1 MEIVLIRHG
10 QPDWGSG
17 VDIYTKN
24 PGLTSLGKLQSEKS
38 SSAFVENGID
48 EIWVSPLKRA
58 QETFAPFEDKKIAKS
73 TYTYEWLQ
81 EMQDEEEE
89 ALYGKSKEEVMA
101 FFAKRNS
108 QSFEDWA
115 EASHGKYMEV
125 FSENIVSN
133 LEVQLGNRGIV
144 SLDAEY
150 DRRFDLSK
158 SSIERLM
165 IISHAGTMSVLL
177 SYFLN
182 MPLYAWT
189 WRKFLP
195 RHTGHTTLKSTQIS
209 GGHFFRLKEFN
220 NVSFTDSDEEQ
231 TY

>member
-10 QPDWGSG
+10 QPEWMPNN
-17 VDIYTKN
+17 IYTKN
-24 PGLTSLGKLQSEKS
+24 PGLTDLGKIQSQKS
-38 SSAFVENGID
+38 SSVFQKNVID
-48 EIWVSPLKRA
+48 ELWVSPLKRA
-58 QETFAPFEDKKIAKS
+58 QETFTPFKEKGIAKS
-73 TYTYEWLQ
+73 TYIYEWLQ
-81 EMQDEEEE
+81 EMQDDEEE
-89 ALYGKSKEEVMA
+89 ALYGKSREEIMA
-101 FFAKRNS
+101 FFEKRNS
-108 QSFEDWA
+108 QSFEEWTDGN
-115 EASHGKYMEV
+115 HGKYMEK
-125 FSENIVSN
+125 FSKNIVSN
-133 LEVQLGNRGIV
+133 LETELKKRGIV
-144 SLDAEY
+144 SLDTKF

-158 SSIERLM
+158 SNIEKLI

-195 RHTGHTTLKSTQIS
+195 RHAGHTTLKSTEIS

-220 NVSFTDSDEEQ
+220 NVSFIDSDEAQ

>member
-10 QPDWGSG
+10 QPDWESG

-38 SSAFVENGID
+38 SSAFVENSID

-115 EASHGKYMEV
+115 EASHGKYMEI

-133 LEVQLGNRGIV
+133 LEVELSNRGIV

>member
-10 QPDWGSG
+10 QPEWMPGE
-17 VDIYTKN
+17 VYTKN
-24 PGLTSLGKLQSEKS
+24 PGLTSLGKIQSEKS
-38 SSAFVENGID
+38 SSAFQENIAD

-58 QETFAPFEDKKIAKS
+58 QETLTPFRERNIGKS
-73 TYTYEWLQ
+73 IHVYEWLQ

-89 ALYGKSKEEVMA
+89 TLYGKNTEEVMA

-108 QSFEDWA
+108 QSFEEWS

-125 FSENIVSN
+125 FRKNIVSN
-133 LEVQLGNRGIV
+133 LEIELSNRGIL

-150 DRRFDLSK
+150 DRRFDLNE

-209 GGHFFRLKEFN
+209 GGQFFRLKEFN